1 VITRRSFI
9 QTTLAAA
16 VSWVALPKRG
26 YWCECGL
33 VYYERRPEGYYAA
46 SYFAGQRFTYELYR
60 RHENLHRQMA
70 KTVST
75 DDRNMLSFRE
85 HIIAIAK
92 RGHKIE
98 GFELQAEKN
107 GYRFAR
113 VYVEGEKSPFTFWQ
127 PWKGL
132 A

>member
-1 VITRRSFI
+1 M
-9 QTTLAAA
+9 LAALG
-16 VSWVALPKRG
+16 WVALPKMGDG
-26 YWCECGL
+26 YFCSCGL

-46 SYFAGQRFTYELYR
+46 SHFQGQRFTYALHR
-60 RHENLHRQMA
+60 KHLNLHRELREKA
-70 KTVST
+70 ELKA
-75 DDRNMLSFRE
+75 DNWFAFRE
-85 HIIAIAK
+85 RLIEIAR

-98 GFELQAEKN
+98 GFELQAEKD

-113 VYVEGEKSPFTFWQ
+113 VFVEGEKSPFTFWQ